1 MRHPNRIRSLIGLAR
16 SAKLNGDKIIAKE
29 NYEKLLS
36 LLKNANSTVP
46 ELEEAKIFLDQ
57 F

>member
-1 MRHPNRIRSLIGLAR
+1 MRHPNRIRSLIGAAR
-16 SAKLNGDKIIAKE
+16 SAKLDGDKIIAKE

-36 LLKNANSTVP
+36 LLKNANSTFP
-46 ELEEAKIFLDQ
+46 ELKEAKIFLDQ